1 MFDEAKKTD
10 SGNLEGVGKKLF
22 IAAMCA
28 AIGGCSLGGVMSQV
42 QMSEA
47 ATTQTQEVRAAQTKT
62 AHHDNGKIDVENAE
76 PEDKIDH
83 ERHEGKDDDKIG
95 HEKHEG
101 KDDDKIG
108 HEKHESKDDDK
119 TGHDERDAE
128 DAHDKQEITQQNGK
142 PSYQG

>member
-62 AHHDNGKIDVENAE
+62 AYHDNGKIDVKNAE
-76 PEDKIDH
+76 PEDNIDH
-83 ERHEGKDDDKIG
+83 ERHEG
-95 HEKHEG
+95 
-101 KDDDKIG
+101 
-108 HEKHESKDDDK
+108 KDDDK

>member
-10 SGNLEGVGKKLF
+10 SGNMEGVGKKLF

-62 AHHDNGKIDVENAE
+62 AYHDNGKIDVKNAE
-76 PEDKIDH
+76 PEDNIDH
-83 ERHEGKDDDKIG
+83 ERHEGKDDDKID

-101 KDDDKIG
+101 
-108 HEKHESKDDDK
+108 KDDDK

-128 DAHDKQEITQQNGK
+128 DAHDRQEITQQNGK
-142 PSYQG
+142 PSY